1 MQDLKILCLQA
12 DIVANDPELNRE
24 QLHIKIRNHAEQHD
38 LIVLP
43 EAFTTGFYVDPKGF
57 SEHLDGE
64 TVAWMKQTASE
75 TGSVLTGSIFIENKG
90 KYTNTLIWM
99 RPDGSFETY
108 DKRHVFSMGGED
120 KQVSK
125 GAGELI
131 VELNGWKIK
140 PMICY
145 DLRFPVWTKNTM
157 KKGTYAYD
165 LSLFVANWPEIRLY
179 PWKQLL
185 IARAIENLSYTAGVN
200 RVGRD
205 ANGMLY
211 GGHSMI
217 VDPKGKIMEEAG
229 EDRERVLSAA
239 LSYAELATFR
249 EKFNVGLDWDEFE
262 IKM

>member
-1 MQDLKILCLQA
+1 MQDLKILCLQ
-12 DIVANDPELNRE
+12 INIISNNPVQNRE
-24 QLHIKIRNHAEQHD
+24 QLEIKIRNHADQHD
-38 LIVLP
+38 LIILP
-43 EAFTTGFYVDPKGF
+43 EAFTTGFHVDPVGF
-57 SEHLDGE
+57 AEPADGE
-64 TVAWMKQTASE
+64 TTNWMKRISSE
-75 TGSVLTGSIFIENKG
+75 TGAVLTGSIFIKNKG

-99 RPDGSFETY
+99 RPDASFETY

-120 KQVSK
+120 KQVNK
-125 GAGELI
+125 GTKQLI

-157 KKGTYAYD
+157 ENGKYAYD
-165 LSLFVANWPEIRLY
+165 LALFVANWPEIRLY
-179 PWKQLL
+179 PWRQLL
-185 IARAIENLSYTAGVN
+185 KARAIENLSYTIGVN

-205 ANGMLY
+205 ANGILY

-217 VDPKGKIMEEAG
+217 VDPQGKIMEEAG

-239 LSYAELATFR
+239 LSYDELATFR